1 MLASFGAYEAIRS
14 GPDGEGLVSLHSG
27 PYGSETHRV
36 NWELPACAS
45 AFRGEPRRGACP
57 DAPRLS
63 AFTERPSPASGGFA
77 RPGYGVSEIA
87 GTVRRRVQGAAAS
100 AADDHHVRHRG
111 RARP

>member
-1 MLASFGAYEAIRS
+1 MLAGFRAYEAS
-14 GPDGEGLVSLHSG
+14 GNVPHGERLVSLHSG
-27 PYGSETHRV
+27 RYGSGTDTV
-36 NWELPACAS
+36 NWGLPACAS
-45 AFRGEPRRGACP
+45 AFRREPRRGACP

-100 AADDHHVRHRG
+100 AADDHHVR
-111 RARP
+111 